1 MVTTIVHI
9 KVKQEFVK
17 QFIEAT
23 TKNHANSVKEK
34 GNMRFD
40 FLQNPTDPTAFI
52 LYEAYETEEDA
63 KTHKT
68 TTHYEKWRT
77 TVEPFMASRRIG
89 LTYKVIKP

>member
-9 KVKQEFVK
+9 KIKKEFVK
-17 QFIEAT
+17 QFIAET
-23 TKNHANSVKEK
+23 TKNHVNSVKEK

-63 KTHKT
+63 KAHKNT
-68 TTHYEKWRT
+68 AHYAKWRDA
-77 TVEPFMASRRIG
+77 VEPFMETKRIG